1 MASYNQEESDK
12 PNPNLKEEVALKPEL
27 FNGKNIDNFH
37 NLDFIRG
44 IDLKKFNDDLCQHMI
59 LQCWMRSVSN
69 SFLI

>member
-12 PNPNLKEEVALKPEL
+12 PNPNLKEEAALKPEL

-44 IDLKKFNDDLCQHMI
+44 IDLKSSMMI
-59 LQCWMRSVSN
+59 CVN
-69 SFLI
+69 I